1 MVLRVFS
8 GSETVLWLLDRLT
21 TPSIS
26 MKYNK
31 SPLFGL
37 DNTMEEI
44 GSGNYF
50 FKSITRDR
58 NQLNRVQMF
67 S

>member
-44 GSGNYF
+44 GSENYF
-50 FKSITRDR
+50 F
-58 NQLNRVQMF
+58 
-67 S
+67 